1 MNDISISSIS
11 ANLGLAGLLTDQTL
25 TLTTEYGLN
34 FVAALITVI
43 IGIWASRQLSGLLRN
58 WLTGS
63 SRIDQTLTPILA
75 ALLAPELCHR
85 TPRHEPSISTG
96 PASANLCRAGCGIL
110 PAATSPVVGF
120 WRVPALIL
128 AAFARYSAAP

>member
-11 ANLGLAGLLTDQTL
+11 ANLGLGGLLTDQTL
-25 TLTTEYGLN
+25 TLATEYGLN

-43 IGIWASRQLSGLLRN
+43 IGIWASRRLSGLLRN

-75 ALLAPELCHR
+75 ALVRYAILTLTVVVTLGNFGVE
-85 TPRHEPSISTG
+85 TTSILS
-96 PASANLCRAGCGIL
+96 
-110 PAATSPVVGF
+110 
-120 WRVPALIL
+120 LIHI
-128 AAFARYSAAP
+128 